1 MEEGAESILTA
12 AGQEHVIAAA
22 KEFEEEKRK
31 ALYDQV
37 VGLNGQY
44 PGGLKEYVARA
55 KKLLQDSANNANPFE
70 GFTPSVP
77 SGEQVDF
84 APGEYLDKLES
95 EGMEQIGKCGFVL
108 VAGGLGERLGFSS
121 IKVGLPVSIL
131 EPQYCYLNYYL
142 DYIQAFSKRAGKA
155 LPLCIMTSGDTHDR
169 TVALLEQNNYFK
181 FPKDRITLVKQEKV
195 PALIDN
201 EARFCLGKEGLLDTK
216 PHGHGDIHTLLH

>member
-12 AGQEHVIAAA
+12 AGQEHVIATA

-37 VGLNGQY
+37 VALNGQY

-121 IKVGLPVSIL
+121 IK
-131 EPQYCYLNYYL
+131 
-142 DYIQAFSKRAGKA
+142 A
-155 LPLCIMTSGDTHDR
+155 LRRPRLRRPRGWLHPESASSAEADFYEMNR
-169 TVALLEQNNYFK
+169 RLLEMS
-181 FPKDRITLVKQEKV
+181 
-195 PALIDN
+195 
-201 EARFCLGKEGLLDTK
+201 
-216 PHGHGDIHTLLH
+216 